1 MNQKLTLYKCLLT
14 KDSEVY
20 IICLE
25 NIFMGV
31 SKAKNKVAE
40 WLMEVKW
47 YNSCKYIALLYL
59 FISIDII

>member
-40 WLMEVKW
+40 
-47 YNSCKYIALLYL
+47 
-59 FISIDII
+59 